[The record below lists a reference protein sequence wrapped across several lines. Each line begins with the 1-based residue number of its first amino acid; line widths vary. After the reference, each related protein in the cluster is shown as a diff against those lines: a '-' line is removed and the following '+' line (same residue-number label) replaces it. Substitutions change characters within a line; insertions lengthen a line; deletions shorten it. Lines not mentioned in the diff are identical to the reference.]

1 MSKLNVTLASNDRN
15 GIDDWLKS
23 DDMIRLLKSFAPRLR
38 STLNQY
44 AVLGDTIS
52 RNENWDKSRAE
63 VAIELK
69 ALKTNYGN
77 KDITLQRLKNIIEN
91 NR

>member
-1 MSKLNVTLASNDRN
+1 MSKLKVTLTSNDRN

-23 DDMIRLLKSFAPRLR
+23 DDMVRLLKSFAPRLR

-63 VAIELK
+63 VIPSSSGLLYVSVEITGLIEL
-69 ALKTNYGN
+69 
-77 KDITLQRLKNIIEN
+77 
-91 NR
+91 